1 MRHRIACAQAP
12 FEIVWDQLGV
22 AHVYAESVADAYRGM
37 GYAAGSE
44 RLWQIHLSCAFA
56 NGEAAALLGE
66 RWVTQDALQRACNVH
81 GAQTDMPA
89 SDGDWIVDAYLDG
102 LNSWVQGLAQVP
114 SEFLHADAEPRTF
127 TRADVAARYRFTSW
141 FQHKSF
147 TEKLLLGR
155 LMATHGVDYFRD
167 CLLYTSDAADE

>member
-12 FEIVWDQLGV
+12 FEIVWDSLGV

-44 RLWQIHLSCAFA
+44 RLCQIHLSCAFA

-81 GAQTDMPA
+81 GAQTAMPA

-102 LNSWVQGLAQVP
+102 LNSWVQSCPGACRV
-114 SEFLHADAEPRTF
+114 F
-127 TRADVAARYRFTSW
+127 AR
-141 FQHKSF
+141 
-147 TEKLLLGR
+147 G
-155 LMATHGVDYFRD
+155 G
-167 CLLYTSDAADE
+167 